1 MNHPSRDAAQPV
13 TLQSPHLRGA
23 VMALEAASNGEWLSD
38 TMEVGTGFPALLVA
52 YQRSGALVGDPCAEF

>member
-1 MNHPSRDAAQPV
+1 MNHPSRDAAHPV
-13 TLQSPHLRGA
+13 TLQSPHLGGA
-23 VMALEAASNGEWLSD
+23 VTVVEDVSSGEWLSD